1 MTEKDVH
8 YARSLGCL
16 HDLSPTEW
24 EKTLCDYQTISFG
37 TGHQRRVRFS
47 RRWCPEDQFP
57 FGYMIISCVHAL
69 VSSFG
74 SLTPHL
80 WWSTNIGFSWT
91 FTILGSSSQK
101 HSICG
106 SNQWFA
112 LMLLKKNKLKS
123 TSYISTLLLG
133 SLSQAR
139 YSEPLRTGR
148 LLLRLSAHH
157 VTHLSCPCPRARASL
172 IIDCPSSPP
181 APSSFYLSDQEAF
194 WDFIISKCTIMNKKL

>member
-74 SLTPHL
+74 SLTPQL

-112 LMLLKKNKLKS
+112 LMLLKKKKAKIHQLHQHIVS
-123 TSYISTLLLG
+123 GLP
-133 SLSQAR
+133 
-139 YSEPLRTGR
+139 EPSPLF
-148 LLLRLSAHH
+148 
-157 VTHLSCPCPRARASL
+157 RAS
-172 IIDCPSSPP
+172 P
-181 APSSFYLSDQEAF
+181 APAACCFGCLLITSPIFPVPVPGPGPAWLFTAPPLPRHRLHSTCQSRRHFE
-194 WDFIISKCTIMNKKL
+194 IS